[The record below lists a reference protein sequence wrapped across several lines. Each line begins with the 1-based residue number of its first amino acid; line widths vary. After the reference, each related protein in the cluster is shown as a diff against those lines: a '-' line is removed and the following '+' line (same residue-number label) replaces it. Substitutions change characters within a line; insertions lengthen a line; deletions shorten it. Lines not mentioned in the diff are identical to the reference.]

1 MLPDMKSHFP
11 SCFATDIHLT
21 LVYYSLFDTN
31 TFNSM
36 FFIFIT
42 LKTCLQKIAK
52 QNQFDKVGNTI
63 LFVLFQLKQRQ

>member
-52 QNQFDKVGNTI
+52 QN
-63 LFVLFQLKQRQ
+63 